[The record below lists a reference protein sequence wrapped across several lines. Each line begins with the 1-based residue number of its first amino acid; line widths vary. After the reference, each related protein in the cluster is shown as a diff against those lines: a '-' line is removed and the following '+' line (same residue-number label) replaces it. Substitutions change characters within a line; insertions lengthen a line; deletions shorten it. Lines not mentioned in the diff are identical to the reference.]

1 MYIIKIK
8 VFNKWLA
15 YEDGFNNKKEAE
27 EYIKNSAKLRK
38 MPISDVVVVV
48 IPEEK

>member
-15 YEDGFNNKKEAE
+15 YEDGFNNKKEA
-27 EYIKNSAKLRK
+27 K
-38 MPISDVVVVV
+38 MSISDVIV
-48 IPEEK
+48 IPEEM

>member
-8 VFNKWLA
+8 VANKWLA
-15 YEDGFNNKKEAE
+15 YEDGFNNKKEAK
-27 EYIKNSAKLRK
+27 EYIKNSAELRK
-38 MPISDVVVVV
+38 MSISDVVV

>member
-1 MYIIKIK
+1 MYVIKIK
-8 VFNKWLA
+8 VSNKWLA

-38 MPISDVVVVV
+38 MSKSDVVVVF
-48 IPEEK
+48 IPGEK